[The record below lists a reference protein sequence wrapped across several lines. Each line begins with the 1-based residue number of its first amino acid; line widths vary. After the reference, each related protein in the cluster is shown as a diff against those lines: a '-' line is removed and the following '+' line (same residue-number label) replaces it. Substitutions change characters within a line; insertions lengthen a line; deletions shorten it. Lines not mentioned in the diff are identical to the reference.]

1 MINLKKILHLQQ
13 WDTLTMLVDM
23 PPTADAGLQNE
34 ILKRNVYEL
43 QKQLTEA
50 NKRIKELREELYI
63 TSQELTEAQNL
74 LNYNR

>member
-34 ILKRNVYEL
+34 ILKRNVHEL

-50 NKRIKELREELYI
+50 NKHIKELREELYI
-63 TSQELTEAQNL
+63 TSQELTETQNL

>member
-1 MINLKKILHLQQ
+1 
-13 WDTLTMLVDM
+13 MLVDM

>member
-63 TSQELTEAQNL
+63 TSQELTETQNL

>member
-50 NKRIKELREELYI
+50 NKHIKELREELYI
-63 TSQELTEAQNL
+63 TSQELTETQNL